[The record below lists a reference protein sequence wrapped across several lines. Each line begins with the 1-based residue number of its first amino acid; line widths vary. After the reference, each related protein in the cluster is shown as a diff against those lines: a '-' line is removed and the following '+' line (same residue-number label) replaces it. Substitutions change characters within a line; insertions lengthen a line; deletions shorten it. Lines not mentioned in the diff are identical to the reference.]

1 VAQPNSILI
10 VAPVPPPSGGMALQA
25 RLLERLLKR
34 DSVPTRFLPS
44 NFALPGKLSLCE
56 RVPGLRTLLRFLL
69 IWGHLRQEVRQAAVM
84 HVFAASWLYFFVVVC
99 PAILMGRLYGTR
111 TVLNYRGGD
120 ARRFFKRWGWLVKP
134 VVRRADVIT
143 TPSAF
148 LGEVIHDVFAVP
160 VVIVPNILDLSAF
173 TFRRR
178 TDFRPNILVS
188 RNLEKMYNIEC
199 VLQAFRQIQEWHP
212 DARLWIAGTGS
223 EEQRL
228 RSLVAEW
235 DLPNV
240 RFLGNLSHEDLPA
253 VYQQCDIAINASH
266 IDNFPAA
273 LLEAS
278 AAGLTVVSTATGG
291 IPFIYENDVTALLVE
306 QDDWRALAAAV
317 DRIVRNGAVAAKMTL
332 ESRTMVEQF
341 TWENVRQT
349 LFTVY
354 GFALEESGS
363 SRLESQVSC

>member
-1 VAQPNSILI
+1 
-10 VAPVPPPSGGMALQA
+10 
-25 RLLERLLKR
+25 
-34 DSVPTRFLPS
+34 
-44 NFALPGKLSLCE
+44 
-56 RVPGLRTLLRFLL
+56 
-69 IWGHLRQEVRQAAVM
+69 
-84 HVFAASWLYFFVVVC
+84 
-99 PAILMGRLYGTR
+99 
-111 TVLNYRGGD
+111 
-120 ARRFFKRWGWLVKP
+120 
-134 VVRRADVIT
+134 
-143 TPSAF
+143 
-148 LGEVIHDVFAVP
+148 
-160 VVIVPNILDLSAF
+160 VIVPNILDLSAF

-199 VLQAFRQIQEWHP
+199 VLQAFRQIQEWRP
-212 DARLWIAGTGS
+212 EARLWIAGTGS

-240 RFLGNLSHEDLPA
+240 RFLGNLSHENLPA

-332 ESRTMVEQF
+332 ESRTMVEEF
-341 TWENVRQT
+341 TWEKVRQT

>member
-1 VAQPNSILI
+1 
-10 VAPVPPPSGGMALQA
+10 MALQA

-44 NFALPGKLSLCE
+44 NFALPRRLSLCE

-69 IWGHLRQEVRQAAVM
+69 IWGRLRQEVRQAAVI
-84 HVFAASWLYFFVVVC
+84 HVFAASWLYFFMVVC
-99 PAILMGRLYGTR
+99 PAILVGRIYRKR
-111 TVLNYRGGD
+111 TILNYRGGD

-160 VVIVPNILDLSAF
+160 VAIVPNILDLSAF

-199 VLQAFRQIQEWHP
+199 VLRAFRQIQEWHP
-212 DARLWIAGTGS
+212 HARLWIAGTGS

-228 RSLVAEW
+228 RSFVTEW
-235 DLPNV
+235 GLRNV
-240 RFLGNLSHEDLPA
+240 RFLGNLSHEDIPA
-253 VYQQCDIAINASH
+253 IYQQCDIAINASH

-278 AAGLTVVSTATGG
+278 AAGLAVVSTATGG
-291 IPFIYENDVTALLVE
+291 IPFIYKNGVTALLVE
-306 QDDWRALAAAV
+306 QNDWRALAAAV
-317 DRIVRNGAVAAKMTL
+317 DRIVRNESMAAKMTL
-332 ESRTMVEQF
+332 ESRTTVEQF
-341 TWENVRQT
+341 TWENVRRT

-354 GFALEESGS
+354 GFAHEESGS
-363 SRLESQVSC
+363 SRFRKPGDLLAMGDRR

>member
-1 VAQPNSILI
+1 V
-10 VAPVPPPSGGMALQA
+10 
-25 RLLERLLKR
+25 
-34 DSVPTRFLPS
+34 
-44 NFALPGKLSLCE
+44 
-56 RVPGLRTLLRFLL
+56 LR
-69 IWGHLRQEVRQAAVM
+69 
-84 HVFAASWLYFFVVVC
+84 
-99 PAILMGRLYGTR
+99 
-111 TVLNYRGGD
+111 
-120 ARRFFKRWGWLVKP
+120 
-134 VVRRADVIT
+134 
-143 TPSAF
+143 
-148 LGEVIHDVFAVP
+148 
-160 VVIVPNILDLSAF
+160 
-173 TFRRR
+173 
-178 TDFRPNILVS
+178 
-188 RNLEKMYNIEC
+188 
-199 VLQAFRQIQEWHP
+199 AFRQIQEWHP
-212 DARLWIAGTGS
+212 HARLWIAGTGS

-228 RSLVAEW
+228 RSFVTEW
-235 DLPNV
+235 GLRNV
-240 RFLGNLSHEDLPA
+240 RFLGNLSHEDIPA
-253 VYQQCDIAINASH
+253 IYQQCDIAINASH